1 MTKLLPKKKVRNKEQ
16 PRLQQLLT
24 QPDHPEIQSQRQ
36 EATSIQSPASIL
48 ENSGRHLRI
57 AFVLKTI

>member
-1 MTKLLPKKKVRNKEQ
+1 MTKLLPKKKVLNKEQ

-24 QPDHPEIQSQRQ
+24 QPNHPGIQSQRQ

-48 ENSGRHLRI
+48 ENSGRQLRI
-57 AFVLKTI
+57 AFVLKTN